1 MKEDKFKMIRKLSY
15 MLIIAILI
23 LTTACSGN
31 TSSTSSSNDDE
42 PIKIGVAMKTE
53 VQPRWKYDMQYM
65 EEMAEELNAELIIQW
80 ANDDVSKQGNQVENL
95 ITQGIDV
102 LVMVP
107 VTDQTGNL
115 VQMAKN
121 EGIPVI
127 AYDALPQDADVDLF
141 ITRDNYEVGRIQ
153 LEAALE
159 FTGEEGNY
167 VLLKGDPPTTVAQ
180 DIAKAYD
187 DILADYDKV
196 NVVSEQWHQGW
207 STEAAL
213 KTAEN
218 ALSAQDDNIQAF
230 VSSND
235 GMAIG
240 VAQAVKGRGLE
251 GEVFISGM
259 DVELG
264 SAKLIAEGVQ
274 TMSVW
279 TKIDDAARK
288 TIAAAVDL
296 AKNKEIEADST
307 TNNGFKDVPTL
318 FADIV
323 AVDQNNLCE
332 FINEIAPPGWMSI
345 EEVFTDGIPKPDD
358 C

>member
-1 MKEDKFKMIRKLSY
+1 MKFRKGFLL
-15 MLIIAILI
+15 LIIAVLM
-23 LTTACSGN
+23 LTTACAN
-31 TSSTSSSNDDE
+31 ETSDSNDD

-53 VQPRWKYDMQYM
+53 VQPRWKFDVQYM

-80 ANDDVSKQGNQVENL
+80 ANDDVSRQGNQVENL
-95 ITQGIDV
+95 LTQGIDV
-102 LVMVP
+102 LVIVP

-121 EGIPVI
+121 EDIPVI

-141 ITRDNYEVGRIQ
+141 ITRDNYEVGKLQI
-153 LEAALE
+153 EAALE
-159 FTGEEGNY
+159 YTGEEGNF

-180 DIAKAYD
+180 DIAKAYE
-187 DILADYDKV
+187 DILAKYDKV

-207 STEAAL
+207 STEEAL
-213 KTAEN
+213 RTAEN

-264 SAKLIAEGVQ
+264 SARLIAEGIQ

-288 TIAAAVDL
+288 TIKAAVDL
-296 AKNKEIEADST
+296 VKNNEIEADST
-307 TNNGFKDVPTL
+307 TNNGFKDVPTI

-332 FINEIAPPGWMSI
+332 FINEIAPTGWMSV
-345 EEVFTDGIPKPDD
+345 EEVFNEGIPKPDD